1 MLGFRRLVRVSF
13 IAGAGAGAELLGG
26 LEMLALSLLETALK
40 SIESAV
46 PIEWSIVWRIGTGRI
61 RMAIIANMKNTNSH
75 FNSPMLP
82 LLL

>member
-1 MLGFRRLVRVSF
+1 MSVSF

-61 RMAIIANMKNTNSH
+61 RMAIIANMNCAPIRSSDSKSEA
-75 FNSPMLP
+75 SLGADQ
-82 LLL
+82 